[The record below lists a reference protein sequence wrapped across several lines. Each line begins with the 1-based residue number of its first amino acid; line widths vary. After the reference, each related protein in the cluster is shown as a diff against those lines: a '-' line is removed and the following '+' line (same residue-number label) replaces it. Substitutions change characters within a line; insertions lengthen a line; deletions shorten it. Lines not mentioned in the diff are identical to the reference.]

1 MEGRLFFNAY
11 YIACGKI
18 YRLALWASA
27 LSTGGVAAHPDIN
40 SSPPNYGSVAQRQR
54 QQTQNLFSMSSNLI
68 TPTNRLS
75 RSKRYHGFWLLNYHR
90 RESDMWHSG
99 KRYIRTQS
107 KQPFPFFEP

>member
-1 MEGRLFFNAY
+1 MRLTL
-11 YIACGKI
+11 
-18 YRLALWASA
+18 RASA

-40 SSPPNYGSVAQRQR
+40 SSYFYGSVAQRQR
-54 QQTQNLFSMSSNLI
+54 QQAQNLFSMSSNLI

-90 RESDMWHSG
+90 RESDMWLSG
-99 KRYIRTQS
+99 KRYIKTQS